1 MGVAYMEAEMA
12 VEEAVA
18 VAAESSAASSV
29 VGLLGTFFPLIMMSL
44 IVVPAILIPI
54 LVSSSRRKAAAKAA
68 QAQQVLEVPGER
80 VVIQPVPAQE
90 DALAGLNEEQLR
102 QVQDYARFLKE
113 QGK

>member
-44 IVVPAILIPI
+44 IIAPAILVPI

-68 QAQQVLEVPGER
+68 QAEQVLEVPGER
-80 VVIQPVPAQE
+80 VVIQPVSAQE